1 MNIVKKINIAID
13 GPSGVGKS
21 TIASMLANELKY
33 LFVNTGSVYRAFAYY
48 LYLKKIDIYNQTLVE
63 KSFVEGI
70 IKLDPNG
77 DVFVQNQKLDHELRS
92 DLISKNTSIIAKYK
106 KVRANVVQILQKFAS
121 NNKGIIM
128 DGRDTTF
135 VVMPNAELKIFLW
148 ADAEVRAQRRVLQNQ
163 KLGYDID
170 YNTILEEIKKRDYID
185 MNREI
190 NPLHK
195 TEDAILVDSTSLN
208 VQQVFETILNLVK
221 SKVV

>member
-1 MNIVKKINIAID
+1 MFKKINIAID

-21 TIASMLANELKY
+21 TIANMLAKKLNY
-33 LFVNTGSVYRAFAYY
+33 LFVNTGSLYRAFAYF
-48 LYLKKIDIYNQTLVE
+48 LNSQNIDIYNQDLVE
-63 KSFVEGI
+63 QTFVEGI
-70 IKLDPNG
+70 IELDTNG
-77 DVFVQNQKLDHELRS
+77 DVYVQNQKMENELRS
-92 DLISKNTSIIAKYK
+92 DLISKNTSVIAKYK
-106 KVRANVVQILQKFAS
+106 KVRENVVKILQDFAK
-121 NNKGIIM
+121 NNSGIIM

-148 ADAEVRAQRRVLQNQ
+148 ADAQVRAQRRMLQNQ

-195 TEDAILVDSTSLN
+195 TEDAILVDSTSLDI
-208 VQQVFETILNLVK
+208 QQVFETILNLVK
-221 SKVV
+221 SKVI